1 MTAMPPPPSQQPPPS
16 QPVPTPQQPAGR
28 YATWGSR
35 AVAWLIDGAI
45 VGAIGILGVI
55 MWSIAVIGGSTVI
68 EDGVGTPGS
77 TAAGGIFLV
86 IGVGLYVVAI
96 GFNLWN
102 QGWRQGET
110 GQSIGKSVMKI
121 SVIRD
126 TGGFMGGGLGIG
138 RLLVN
143 WIVGGAC
150 FLNYLWPLWDDR
162 VQTWTDKIVS
172 TIVVE
177 TAP

>member
-1 MTAMPPPPSQQPPPS
+1 MTAMPPPPSQPPS
-16 QPVPTPQQPAGR
+16 QPVPAPQQPAGR

-35 AVAWLIDGAI
+35 AIAWLIDGAI
-45 VGAIGILGVI
+45 VGAI
-55 MWSIAVIGGSTVI
+55 A
-68 EDGVGTPGS
+68 GVGIMMVAVAAAGTAAVSEGAGNAEPG
-77 TAAGGIFLV
+77 AAGGVFLV
-86 IGVGLYVVAI
+86 LGLGLYAVAI

-126 TGGFMGGGLGIG
+126 TGEFMGGGLGIG

-150 FLNYLWPLWDDR
+150 ALNYLWPLWDDR
-162 VQTWTDKIVS
+162 VQTWADKIVS